1 MGCSAASGAT
11 FFLARILS
19 SSLVK
24 LFVMNDYSRARGT
37 FRLSLPLTS
46 LDRWRSLSPQDPLVS
61 PVDVDVLRQVNM
73 SLTRNLDFCQSGQ
86 GSKAWSEV
94 LGLRE
99 DFKSHLAW
107 VMGLGH
113 LSETFSRHAVPN
125 YLVRVLHPLSQ
136 SLRVNLLLGML
147 PDCFLEV
154 RALTEQLARA
164 FQADLKFS
172 KEASFTSKLSRLDV
186 REPSLYKLTGETDS
200 SVLPLLSELGHG
212 WVRMDQPLTGMGASL
227 PVSAAS
233 TTYTSRDVPELL
245 RLTSA
250 VKRFRELLSKTMS
263 QWSSKLEKKD
273 STPPFKGS

>member
-1 MGCSAASGAT
+1 MAVRGEHFAY
-11 FFLARILS
+11 FLPDRP
-19 SSLVK
+19 
-24 LFVMNDYSRARGT
+24 SRAGDP
-37 FRLSLPLTS
+37 LP
-46 LDRWRSLSPQDPLVS
+46 DPLVT

-73 SLTRNLDFCQSGQ
+73 SLTRNLDFCQSGE

-125 YLVRVLHPLSQ
+125 YLVRILHPLSQ

-186 REPSLYKLTGETDS
+186 REPSLYKLTGETDT

-250 VKRFRELLSKTMS
+250 VKRFRELLSKTMN
-263 QWSSKLEKKD
+263 QWSSRLEKKD
-273 STPPFKGS
+273 SSPAAQQS

>member
-1 MGCSAASGAT
+1 M
-11 FFLARILS
+11 
-19 SSLVK
+19 
-24 LFVMNDYSRARGT
+24 
-37 FRLSLPLTS
+37 
-46 LDRWRSLSPQDPLVS
+46 RWRSLPAQDPLVS
-61 PVDVDVLRQVNM
+61 QVDVDVLRQVNM
-73 SLTRNLDFCQSGQ
+73 SLTRNLDFCQSGE

-99 DFKSHLAW
+99 DFKSHLSW

-172 KEASFTSKLSRLDV
+172 KETSFTSKLSRLDV
-186 REPSLYKLTGETDS
+186 REPSLYKLTGETDT

-233 TTYTSRDVPELL
+233 TTYTSRDIPELL

-250 VKRFRELLSKTMS
+250 VKRFRELLSKTMN
-263 QWSSKLEKKD
+263 QWSSKLERKD
-273 STPPFKGS
+273 STPSSKGS

>member
-1 MGCSAASGAT
+1 MLREHFAYL
-11 FFLARILS
+11 LAEPPLKRC
-19 SSLVK
+19 
-24 LFVMNDYSRARGT
+24 RP
-37 FRLSLPLTS
+37 LPA
-46 LDRWRSLSPQDPLVS
+46 QDPLVT
-61 PVDVDVLRQVNM
+61 PVDVDVLRQVNIA
-73 SLTRNLDFCQSGQ
+73 LTKNLDFCQSGD

-99 DFKSHLAW
+99 DFKSHLSW
-107 VMGLGH
+107 VMGLGR
-113 LSETFSRHAVPN
+113 LSETFSHHAIPN

-164 FQADLKFS
+164 FQADLKFA
-172 KEASFTSKLSRLDV
+172 KENLFTSKLSRLDV
-186 REPSLYKLTGETDS
+186 REPSLYKLAGETDS

-227 PVSAAS
+227 PVTAAS

-245 RLTSA
+245 RLTAA

-273 STPPFKGS
+273 SSSATQKS

>member
-1 MGCSAASGAT
+1 
-11 FFLARILS
+11 LS
-19 SSLVK
+19 SPDRLV
-24 LFVMNDYSRARGT
+24 T
-37 FRLSLPLTS
+37 
-46 LDRWRSLSPQDPLVS
+46 
-61 PVDVDVLRQVNM
+61 PVDVDVLRQVNNA
-73 SLTRNLDFCQSGQ
+73 LTRNLDFCQSGD

-107 VMGLGH
+107 VMGIGR
-113 LSETFSRHAVPN
+113 LSETFSKHAIPN

-136 SLRVNLLLGML
+136 SLRVNLLLGMI

-164 FQADLKFS
+164 FQADLKFA

-186 REPSLYKLTGETDS
+186 REPSLYKLTGETDT

-212 WVRMDQPLTGMGASL
+212 WVRMDQPLTGMGASQ
-227 PVSAAS
+227 PVSAVS
-233 TTYTSRDVPELL
+233 TTYTSQDIPELL
-245 RLTSA
+245 RLTAA

-263 QWSSKLEKKD
+263 EWAAKLGKKESRQ
-273 STPPFKGS
+273 STDTS

>member
-46 LDRWRSLSPQDPLVS
+46 LDRWRSLPPQDPLVS

-125 YLVRVLHPLSQ
+125 YLVRVL
-136 SLRVNLLLGML
+136 
-147 PDCFLEV
+147 
-154 RALTEQLARA
+154 
-164 FQADLKFS
+164 
-172 KEASFTSKLSRLDV
+172 
-186 REPSLYKLTGETDS
+186 YKLTGETDT

-273 STPPFKGS
+273 STPPSRGS

>member
-1 MGCSAASGAT
+1 MA
-11 FFLARILS
+11 
-19 SSLVK
+19 
-24 LFVMNDYSRARGT
+24 ARGEH
-37 FRLSLPLTS
+37 FAYLSPRLTLKGWISLPA
-46 LDRWRSLSPQDPLVS
+46 QEPLVS
-61 PVDVDVLRQVNM
+61 PVDVDVLRQVNV
-73 SLTRNLDFCQSGQ
+73 SLTRNLDFCQSGE
-86 GSKAWSEV
+86 GSQAWSEV

-99 DFKSHLAW
+99 DFKSHLSW

-113 LSETFSRHAVPN
+113 LSDTFSRHAVPN

-172 KEASFTSKLSRLDV
+172 KESSFTSKLSRLDV
-186 REPSLYKLTGETDS
+186 REPSLYKLTGETDT

-212 WVRMDQPLTGMGASL
+212 WVRMDRPLTGMGASL

-233 TTYTSRDVPELL
+233 ATYSSQDVPELL
-245 RLTSA
+245 RLTYA
-250 VKRFRELLSKTMS
+250 VKRFRELLSKTMN
-263 QWSSKLEKKD
+263 QWSSKLDRKD
-273 STPPFKGS
+273 SPPASKGS

>member
-1 MGCSAASGAT
+1 M
-11 FFLARILS
+11 
-19 SSLVK
+19 
-24 LFVMNDYSRARGT
+24 
-37 FRLSLPLTS
+37 
-46 LDRWRSLSPQDPLVS
+46 
-61 PVDVDVLRQVNM
+61 DVDVLRQVNV
-73 SLTRNLDFCQSGQ
+73 SLTRNLDFCQSGE
-86 GSKAWSEV
+86 GSQAWSEV

-99 DFKSHLAW
+99 DFKSHLSW

-164 FQADLKFS
+164 FQADLKFP
-172 KEASFTSKLSRLDV
+172 KESSFTSKLSRLDV
-186 REPSLYKLTGETDS
+186 REPSLYRLTGETDT
-200 SVLPLLSELGHG
+200 SV
-212 WVRMDQPLTGMGASL
+212 QPLTGMGASL

-233 TTYTSRDVPELL
+233 TTYSSRDIPELL

-250 VKRFRELLSKTMS
+250 VKRFRELLSKTMN
-263 QWSSKLEKKD
+263 QWSSKLDRKD
-273 STPPFKGS
+273 SPPASKGS

>member
-1 MGCSAASGAT
+1 
-11 FFLARILS
+11 
-19 SSLVK
+19 
-24 LFVMNDYSRARGT
+24 
-37 FRLSLPLTS
+37 
-46 LDRWRSLSPQDPLVS
+46 
-61 PVDVDVLRQVNM
+61 VNM
-73 SLTRNLDFCQSGQ
+73 SLTRNLDFCQSGE
-86 GSKAWSEV
+86 GSQAWSEV

-172 KEASFTSKLSRLDV
+172 KETSFTSKLSRLDV
-186 REPSLYKLTGETDS
+186 REPSLYKLTGDT
-200 SVLPLLSELGHG
+200 SVLPMLSELGHG

-233 TTYTSRDVPELL
+233 TTYSSRDIPELL

-250 VKRFRELLSKTMS
+250 VKRFRELLAKTMS
-263 QWSSKLEKKD
+263 QWASKLEKKD
-273 STPPFKGS
+273 SPSSKGS

>member
-1 MGCSAASGAT
+1 MA
-11 FFLARILS
+11 
-19 SSLVK
+19 
-24 LFVMNDYSRARGT
+24 ARGEHFAYLSPCLT
-37 FRLSLPLTS
+37 LKGWISLPA
-46 LDRWRSLSPQDPLVS
+46 QEPLVS
-61 PVDVDVLRQVNM
+61 PVDVDVLRQVNV
-73 SLTRNLDFCQSGQ
+73 SLTRNLDFCQSGE
-86 GSKAWSEV
+86 GSQAWSEV

-99 DFKSHLAW
+99 DFKSHLSW

-113 LSETFSRHAVPN
+113 LSDTFSRHAVPN

-172 KEASFTSKLSRLDV
+172 KESSFTSKLSRLDV
-186 REPSLYKLTGETDS
+186 REPSLYKLTGETDT

-233 TTYTSRDVPELL
+233 ITYPTRDIPELL

-263 QWSSKLEKKD
+263 QWSSRLDRKD
-273 STPPFKGS
+273 SPPAPKAS